1 MAGLLYRIGRFAFR
15 RKWTVVVGWLLIIIA
30 AVGADKAF
38 AGTLSS
44 TVTIPGIEAQQASN
58 TMHAKFGAS
67 SGVSGELVFQA
78 PDGRKVTAAAYREAI
93 EEATAQAAKVPGVV
107 STVSPFTAKTISAN
121 GTAAYTTI
129 VTNATSA
136 QAVTA
141 ATTDALQAI
150 SAQAEKSGMT
160 AALGGVAFSGGTPST
175 GSATE
180 GIGLLAALIIM
191 AFAFRSLRTALLP
204 IATALVSVVVGTMVL
219 LSFSGVVTMSS
230 TASALGSMLGIAVG
244 IDYSLFIVSRHQS
257 QVRDGMDL
265 EESAGRAVAT
275 SGSAVVFAGATVVI
289 ALAALAVVDIPFL
302 TIMGL
307 GGALTILV
315 AVLVALTLIPALL
328 GFLGT
333 RVTRSRVFPARAVR
347 GAGEPRPSMGARW
360 VALVTRFRAP
370 ALITAV
376 IALLVLA
383 TPATRMEL
391 GMSTSLT
398 GSAKQAAA
406 MIEDDFGVGY
416 NAPLIVLVTGD
427 SSASV
432 TAATTEAGTEVAKLP
447 DVAAVSA
454 PRLDPTGDAAIITVI
469 PKSGP
474 ADQATTDLVGSIR
487 DVRGA
492 IESGTGTTVQVTG
505 QTAINVDLSAK
516 LSHALPV
523 YFVVVIAL
531 AMILLLL
538 VFRSILV
545 PVKAML
551 GFCLSALAALGAT
564 VAVFQWGWLARVFG
578 VTQPG
583 QLLSFLPML
592 LLGVL
597 FGLAMDYEVFLVS
610 RMREEYT
617 HGKEPQDALRTGFA
631 HSARVVT
638 AAALIM
644 ICVFSSFIA
653 SDNQTIKP
661 MGFAFAIGIL
671 CDAFLVRMTLV
682 PAIMS
687 LLGRAAWWLPGWLDR
702 ILPHVDIDGANLPAM
717 ARNEDEAA
725 PGLLEPS
732 ADLPVASG

>member
-1 MAGLLYRIGRFAFR
+1 MAGLLYRMGRFAFR

-67 SGVSGELVFQA
+67 AGVSGELVFQT
-78 PDGRKVTAAAYREAI
+78 PDGQKVTAAAYKAAI
-93 EEATAQAAKVPGVV
+93 GEATAQAAKVTGVV
-107 STVSPFTAKTISAN
+107 STVSPFTARTISAN

-129 VTNATSA
+129 VTDATSA

-141 ATTDALQAI
+141 STTDALQAI

-160 AALGGVAFSGGTPST
+160 VALGGVAFSGGTPST

-289 ALAALAVVDIPFL
+289 ALAALAVVNIPFL

-307 GGALTILV
+307 GGALTIVV

-333 RVTRSRVFPARAVR
+333 RVTRSKVFPTRAVR
-347 GAGEPRPSMGARW
+347 GSGEPRPSMGARW

-406 MIEDDFGVGY
+406 MIQDDFGVGY

-432 TAATTEAGTEVAKLP
+432 TAATAEAGTAVAKLP

-454 PRLDPTGDAAIITVI
+454 PRLDPAGDAAIVTVI

-474 ADQATTDLVGSIR
+474 AEQATTDLVSSIR

-492 IESGTGTTVQVTG
+492 IESGTGATVQVTG

-516 LSHALPV
+516 LSSALPV

-564 VAVFQWGWLARVFG
+564 VAVFQWGWLAHVFG

-610 RMREEYT
+610 RMREEYS
-617 HGKEPQDALRTGFA
+617 HGEEPQDALRTGFA

-653 SDNQTIKP
+653 SNNQTIKP

-702 ILPHVDIDGANLPAM
+702 ILPHVDIDGTNLPDTGT
-717 ARNEDEAA
+717 ARDVDAE
-725 PGLLEPS
+725 GLLETS
-732 ADLPVASG
+732 TDLPVTSG

>member
-78 PDGRKVTAAAYREAI
+78 PDGQKVTATAYKAAI
-93 EEATAQAAKVPGVV
+93 EQATTQASKVTGVV

-121 GTAAYTTI
+121 GTTAYTTI
-129 VTNATSA
+129 VTDATSA
-136 QAVTA
+136 QAVTNS
-141 ATTDALQAI
+141 TTDALQAI

-160 AALGGVAFSGGTPST
+160 VALGGVAFSGATPST
-175 GSATE
+175 GSSTE
-180 GIGLLAALIIM
+180 AVGLLAALIIM

-219 LSFSGVVTMSS
+219 LSFSGVVTMTS
-230 TASALGSMLGIAVG
+230 TAAALGSMLGIAVG

-289 ALAALAVVDIPFL
+289 ALAALAVVNIPFL

-307 GGALTILV
+307 GGALTIVV

-328 GFLGT
+328 GLLGT
-333 RVTRSRVFPARAVR
+333 RVAHSRVFRDRAVR
-347 GAGEPRPSMGARW
+347 GADEARPTMGARW

-370 ALITAV
+370 ALIAAAV
-376 IALLVLA
+376 ALLVLA
-383 TPATRMEL
+383 TPATKMEL
-391 GMSTSLT
+391 GMTTSLT
-398 GSAKQAAA
+398 GSAKQAAT
-406 MIEDDFGVGY
+406 MIQDDFGVGY

-427 SSASV
+427 SATSV
-432 TAATTEAGTEVAKLP
+432 STATNEAGTAVGKLP
-447 DVAAVSA
+447 DVAAVSP
-454 PRLDPTGDAAIITVI
+454 PRSDPTGDAAIITVI

-474 ADQATTDLVGSIR
+474 ADQATTNLVSAIR

-492 IESGTGTTVQVTG
+492 IESGTGATVQVTG

-523 YFVVVIAL
+523 YFVVVIVL
-531 AMILLLL
+531 AMVLLLL

-564 VAVFQWGWLARVFG
+564 VAVFQWGWLSHVFG

-610 RMREEYT
+610 RMREEFT
-617 HGKEPQDALRTGFA
+617 HGKEPQDALRTGFG

-702 ILPHVDIDGANLPAM
+702 IVPHVDIDGTNLPDLEPGEGA
-717 ARNEDEAA
+717 E
-725 PGLLEPS
+725 GLLAPS
-732 ADLPVASG
+732 TDLPVASG